1 MDNKLKTVDAETL
14 LSTPMSKTMF
24 IVDGL
29 ISQGVNVISGAS
41 KIGKSWLMLWLGL
54 QVAQGN
60 SIWGLPTLQCDV
72 LYLSLEDTQR
82 RIKDRLYNLTDS
94 APDNLYFAVTS
105 GLIGGGL
112 EEQITDFLTE
122 HPATKLVIIDTLQK
136 VRDSKGSAGKAGMYG
151 NDYDDISSIKR
162 IADGFNIAILLVHH
176 LRKLQDSDDP
186 FNDVSG
192 STGIIGAADTNFI
205 LRRKRSGNAATLL
218 VSGRDVEYQELTLQF
233 NDLVWELVERRNSE
247 DMFYSEMLRKVKP
260 NTVIHYHAIIHSA
273 LKYAVKTDMLV
284 QNVADKV
291 DRPKKNSFQPVF
303 LSAEEM
309 QKMFEALRGTKLEL
323 PVLVAAFYGFR
334 RGEVLGLKWDAIDFE
349 RKTISVIRT
358 VTTITLDGKQ
368 TEIEQQSAKT
378 KSSLRTLPLIGSF
391 REYFLQVKETQELN
405 KQVCG
410 NCYNHEYDGFVFVD
424 ELGERMRANYLTSA
438 FPKFL
443 EDHGL
448 RRMRF
453 HDLRH
458 SCASLLLANGVPLK
472 HIQEWLGHSDFTT
485 TANIYAHLDYKS
497 KITSA
502 QAMETGLALPEGGD
516 FGSRWGS
523 IDVGENG

>member
-60 SIWGLPTLQCDV
+60 SIWGLPTPQCDV

-162 IADGFNIAILLVHH
+162 IADGFNIAVLLVHH

-205 LRRKRSGNAATLL
+205 LRRLH
-218 VSGRDVEYQELTLQF
+218 
-233 NDLVWELVERRNSE
+233 RR
-247 DMFYSEMLRKVKP
+247 
-260 NTVIHYHAIIHSA
+260 
-273 LKYAVKTDMLV
+273 
-284 QNVADKV
+284 
-291 DRPKKNSFQPVF
+291 
-303 LSAEEM
+303 
-309 QKMFEALRGTKLEL
+309 
-323 PVLVAAFYGFR
+323 
-334 RGEVLGLKWDAIDFE
+334 
-349 RKTISVIRT
+349 
-358 VTTITLDGKQ
+358 
-368 TEIEQQSAKT
+368 
-378 KSSLRTLPLIGSF
+378 
-391 REYFLQVKETQELN
+391 
-405 KQVCG
+405 
-410 NCYNHEYDGFVFVD
+410 
-424 ELGERMRANYLTSA
+424 A
-438 FPKFL
+438 FP
-443 EDHGL
+443 
-448 RRMRF
+448 
-453 HDLRH
+453 
-458 SCASLLLANGVPLK
+458 ASEAKANRL
-472 HIQEWLGHSDFTT
+472 
-485 TANIYAHLDYKS
+485 
-497 KITSA
+497 
-502 QAMETGLALPEGGD
+502 
-516 FGSRWGS
+516 
-523 IDVGENG
+523 

>member
-60 SIWGLPTLQCDV
+60 SVWGLPTLQCDV

-122 HPATKLVIIDTLQK
+122 HSATKLVIIDTLQK

-233 NDLVWELVERRNSE
+233 NDLVWELVERKNSE
-247 DMFYSEMLRKVKP
+247 D
-260 NTVIHYHAIIHSA
+260 IHKAE
-273 LKYAVKTDMLV
+273 LPKFLFRV
-284 QNVADKV
+284 V
-291 DRPKKNSFQPVF
+291 DFK
-303 LSAEEM
+303 AEELKRNASVEGRASENRQDLLIVDAINEAINARKKIAFQYFAYNIRK
-309 QKMFEALRGTKLEL
+309 QKKLRHD
-323 PVLVAAFYGFR
+323 
-334 RGEVLGLKWDAIDFE
+334 GERYIFSPYRLIWNGDYYYVLGYSDKHQA
-349 RKTISVIRT
+349 
-358 VTTITLDGKQ
+358 
-368 TEIEQQSAKT
+368 
-378 KSSLRTLPLIGSF
+378 IGSF
-391 REYFLQVKETQELN
+391 R
-405 KQVCG
+405 
-410 NCYNHEYDGFVFVD
+410 VD
-424 ELGERMRANYLTSA
+424 RISA
-438 FPKFL
+438 RPDIL
-443 EDHGL
+443 SEE
-448 RRMRF
+448 
-453 HDLRH
+453 
-458 SCASLLLANGVPLK
+458 AVPVP
-472 HIQEWLGHSDFTT
+472 
-485 TANIYAHLDYKS
+485 A
-497 KITSA
+497 
-502 QAMETGLALPEGGD
+502 D
-516 FGSRWGS
+516 FGVDDFLATTFRMYGS
-523 IDVGENG
+523 ECQEVELMCRMYGLDGGAAQ

>member
-112 EEQITDFLTE
+112 EEQITDFLAE
-122 HPATKLVIIDTLQK
+122 HPATRLGIIDTLQK
-136 VRDSKGSAGKAGMYG
+136 VWESKGSAGKAGMCG

-233 NDLVWELVERRNSE
+233 NDLVWELVERKNSE
-247 DMFYSEMLRKVKP
+247 D
-260 NTVIHYHAIIHSA
+260 IH
-273 LKYAVKTDMLV
+273 K
-284 QNVADKV
+284 
-291 DRPKKNSFQPVF
+291 
-303 LSAEEM
+303 AE
-309 QKMFEALRGTKLEL
+309 L
-323 PVLVAAFYGFR
+323 
-334 RGEVLGLKWDAIDFE
+334 
-349 RKTISVIRT
+349 
-358 VTTITLDGKQ
+358 
-368 TEIEQQSAKT
+368 
-378 KSSLRTLPLIGSF
+378 
-391 REYFLQVKETQELN
+391 
-405 KQVCG
+405 
-410 NCYNHEYDGFVFVD
+410 
-424 ELGERMRANYLTSA
+424 
-438 FPKFL
+438 PKFL
-443 EDHGL
+443 FRVVDFMECRTEWVGTATEL
-448 RRMRF
+448 LTEMREQEVTPNMVTKYLGQFAYEVLEPLGIEYRTKRTGKSRLIKFQRR
-453 HDLRH
+453 DGDD
-458 SCASLLLANGVPLK
+458 ANDAG
-472 HIQEWLGHSDFTT
+472 I
-485 TANIYAHLDYKS
+485 AI
-497 KITSA
+497 
-502 QAMETGLALPEGGD
+502 
-516 FGSRWGS
+516 
-523 IDVGENG
+523 

>member
-1 MDNKLKTVDAETL
+1 M
-14 LSTPMSKTMF
+14 
-24 IVDGL
+24 
-29 ISQGVNVISGAS
+29 
-41 KIGKSWLMLWLGL
+41 
-54 QVAQGN
+54 AQGN

-233 NDLVWELVERRNSE
+233 NDLVWELVERKNSE
-247 DMFYSEMLRKVKP
+247 D
-260 NTVIHYHAIIHSA
+260 IH
-273 LKYAVKTDMLV
+273 K
-284 QNVADKV
+284 
-291 DRPKKNSFQPVF
+291 
-303 LSAEEM
+303 AE
-309 QKMFEALRGTKLEL
+309 L
-323 PVLVAAFYGFR
+323 
-334 RGEVLGLKWDAIDFE
+334 
-349 RKTISVIRT
+349 
-358 VTTITLDGKQ
+358 
-368 TEIEQQSAKT
+368 
-378 KSSLRTLPLIGSF
+378 
-391 REYFLQVKETQELN
+391 
-405 KQVCG
+405 
-410 NCYNHEYDGFVFVD
+410 
-424 ELGERMRANYLTSA
+424 
-438 FPKFL
+438 PKFL
-443 EDHGL
+443 FRVVDFMECRTEWVGTATELLTEMKEQEVTPNMVTKYLGQFAYEVLEPLGIEYRTKRTGKSRLIKFL
-448 RRMRF
+448 RC
-453 HDLRH
+453 DGDDT
-458 SCASLLLANGVPLK
+458 N
-472 HIQEWLGHSDFTT
+472 D
-485 TANIYAHLDYKS
+485 
-497 KITSA
+497 
-502 QAMETGLALPEGGD
+502 TGIA
-516 FGSRWGS
+516 
-523 IDVGENG
+523 I